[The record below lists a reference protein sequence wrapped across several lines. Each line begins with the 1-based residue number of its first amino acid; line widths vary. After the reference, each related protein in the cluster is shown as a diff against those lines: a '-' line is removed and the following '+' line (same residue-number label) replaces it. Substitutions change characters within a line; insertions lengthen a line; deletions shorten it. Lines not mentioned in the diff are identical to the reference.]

1 AQSATQKLVSEAEQ
15 RAATAEQRAAKASA
29 QAEQTRREADQHSR
43 QLVTN
48 AKKIADQIVVQAK
61 SQAEQLM
68 ADTKS
73 EIERHRAGA
82 QREVDELTKQKESIS
97 THLAQISQLLG
108 TQMPGLADAL
118 KPRQAVGTG
127 QKAVGQPPAAKQP
140 VSAKAK
146 ASNNDEEW
154 WTE

>member
-1 AQSATQKLVSEAEQ
+1 
-15 RAATAEQRAAKASA
+15 
-29 QAEQTRREADQHSR
+29 
-43 QLVTN
+43 
-48 AKKIADQIVVQAK
+48 
-61 SQAEQLM
+61 M
-68 ADTKS
+68 ADTKA

-127 QKAVGQPPAAKQP
+127 QKAVGPAPSGPPTQAAPAAPPRNGGSSQAAPATQVNQAATAAPAAGQAAPRQQTQAAPAQQATQAGQPPAAKQP